1 MCSLYHIIYAAD
13 TDGERD
19 LLFGC
24 IRESLKADGRLVIV
38 DNDLVEDAEL
48 PYHGPYIA
56 RELIIGQLWHYGF
69 RLAAQYQFT
78 PQRYVLEFN
87 MVSMDQPVASDATKR
102 PDTTNTSDT
111 TKTSD
116 TSDTSDISDTTKT
129 PDTTKTSKTPYISD
143 TSDIIRISSR
153 SSLVRYRMIGTSS
166 QGYTYLGK
174 KAARI
179 FLKAL
184 ELKDVPS
191 LEEALH
197 TYEVLIP
204 TERIG
209 DEYSAFVWFCRYLL
223 ESDDR
228 RTHMLDDI
236 FTAEYFDFLAGE
248 DFKMLK
254 KYLRIKYDL
263 ALPDPEG
270 VPSDLHDKYRIHDV
284 VHEYT
289 GSEVSFDRLND
300 WNEFIVFNNP
310 NRESWEKTSEMLAFL
325 NIREGES
332 IVDVGCGYGFFSFQ
346 FSRLVGKSGK
356 VHALEIN
363 RDALG
368 YVSQIR
374 DKYKLNIETS
384 ESRLNDVGLPE
395 NSADTLFLC
404 SMMHAVYIASIEF
417 VKDEFMESMKRA
429 LRPGGRL
436 VVVDNSITVPPEV
449 AYHGSGIA
457 PELIIAQMK
466 YYGFELTDSRK
477 YIPQRYVLVFQM
489 TWK

>member
-1 MCSLYHIIYAAD
+1 
-13 TDGERD
+13 
-19 LLFGC
+19 
-24 IRESLKADGRLVIV
+24 
-38 DNDLVEDAEL
+38 
-48 PYHGPYIA
+48 
-56 RELIIGQLWHYGF
+56 
-69 RLAAQYQFT
+69 
-78 PQRYVLEFN
+78 
-87 MVSMDQPVASDATKR
+87 
-102 PDTTNTSDT
+102 
-111 TKTSD
+111 
-116 TSDTSDISDTTKT
+116 
-129 PDTTKTSKTPYISD
+129 
-143 TSDIIRISSR
+143 
-153 SSLVRYRMIGTSS
+153 
-166 QGYTYLGK
+166 
-174 KAARI
+174 
-179 FLKAL
+179 
-184 ELKDVPS
+184 
-191 LEEALH
+191 
-197 TYEVLIP
+197 
-204 TERIG
+204 
-209 DEYSAFVWFCRYLL
+209 
-223 ESDDR
+223 
-228 RTHMLDDI
+228 MLDDI